1 MSFIA
6 AVGRTNVD
14 LLYIDMPRIPNEGE
28 EIYSADFDIQLGG
41 GAPGTMVNV
50 TRLGIP
56 GRLATYL
63 GEDMFSAFARNC
75 FVENGVEPFN
85 LHQKVEKQNS
95 ENRRGAQKK
104 ADIPVN
110 VSSVLLTAGDRT
122 FGTYCK
128 PDEITDI
135 EREAVYKMSTGARIV
150 QMTPGYLDV
159 YRRLKEEGAILI
171 FDIGWE
177 DGLCLERYEE
187 YLQVA
192 DYFTPNI
199 REALAITNTETPED
213 AIRVLARYFEKPM
226 VKLDKDGCLILV
238 DGQTKLIPSMPGV
251 KAIDSTGAGD
261 AFLAGFMYGL
271 YHEYSF
277 EEAVLFGNITGGTC
291 VTGRGCL
298 SAWVDEK
305 ELLRIAEELKSGL
318 F

>member
-41 GAPGTMVNV
+41 GAPGTMVTV

-63 GEDMFSAFARNC
+63 GKDMFSTFARSC
-75 FVENGVEPFN
+75 FEENGVEPFN
-85 LHQKVEKQNS
+85 LHRHDDSQQKAS
-95 ENRRGAQKK
+95 
-104 ADIPVN
+104 IPVN

-128 PDEITDI
+128 PDEITDV

-159 YRRLKEEGAILI
+159 YKRLKDEGSILI

-213 AIRVLARYFEKPM
+213 AIRVLARYFEHPM

-238 DGQTKLIPSMPGV
+238 EGQPKLIPSMLGV

-271 YHEYSF
+271 YHGYSF

-298 SAWVDEK
+298 SAWVNEK
-305 ELLRIAEELKSGL
+305 ELLETAERLK
-318 F
+318 